1 MCIIR
6 IPPTMARYGVLA
18 CGKCPS
24 HLPIA
29 QNEPYGP
36 CLPDVCV
43 SFESHPLWPSMDLY
57 HVDNVPVI
65 YQPTQYE
72 PYGPCLPGVCVSSE
86 KCPCHLLTYPIWTII
101 DITSQYYVYHLNPP
115 PYGPVWTSSMWMMS
129 LSSTN
134 PPNMNHYGPY
144 LPVLCVS
151 LEPHPLWPSMDF

>member
-72 PYGPCLPGVCVSSE
+72 PYGPCLPEVCVSFES
-86 KCPCHLLTYPIWTII
+86 
-101 DITSQYYVYHLNPP
+101 
-115 PYGPVWTSSMWMMS
+115 
-129 LSSTN
+129 
-134 PPNMNHYGPY
+134 
-144 LPVLCVS
+144 
-151 LEPHPLWPSMDF
+151 HPLWPSIDFYHVDGFMNLL